1 MPTPEKQNTPSLYN
15 DFKPFA
21 VADDANVIGQA
32 EYERSD
38 FLKGGFRK
46 GLARSA
52 EINKAIRQ
60 GSSVAAAVAR
70 FTADKTGEA
79 VRDNGDIDALCGQL
93 ERAISSVSS
102 LRVAEATGT
111 ADALTALFVPT
122 MNTLENGLLV
132 HVRAGERNETV
143 APTFEANGTGARVI
157 VKGNNVPLLAGDIAG
172 AGHWLELQY
181 DEKLD
186 KWVLQNPAKGVALPS
201 GVPVGTVEHFAVATP
216 PAGYLKADGSAVGRK
231 TYPDLFSAIGTTFGE
246 GDGETTFNLPDLMGR
261 FVEGNSVPGTVKE
274 AGLPNI
280 NGDFNMADR
289 VFFNAGNGCFHTSE
303 KGTHP
308 THVGNYSLGCATTM
322 YMSASHSNPIYGA
335 SNTVQPAALTLLP
348 CIKAFD
354 ALANPGLIDV
364 TQLAQ
369 EVSGKLDKVINDK
382 PVRYITDAYDDGKNW
397 WRQWSDGWLEQGGI
411 VTSNTSGIATLVV
424 PFASANYTV
433 VVNQRPYANL
443 DTRAI
448 TSSAANDTTTFKLDT
463 LTISATSSRQV
474 LECNF
479 YACGQGA

>member
-143 APTFEANGTGARVI
+143 APTFEANGTGAKVI

-186 KWVLQNPAKGVALPS
+186 KWVLENPAKGVALPS
-201 GVPVGTVEHFAVATP
+201 GVPVGTVEYFAVPTP

-246 GDGETTFNLPDLMGR
+246 GDGETTFHLPDLMGR
-261 FVEGNSVPGTVKE
+261 FAEGSTLPGTVKE

-280 NGDFNMADR
+280 TG
-289 VFFNAGNGCFHTSE
+289 
-303 KGTHP
+303 
-308 THVGNYSLGCATTM
+308 
-322 YMSASHSNPIYGA
+322 SASAITSSYSGFHSSGAFTYTQTAQGNMEFGYIRNSEGQLELNASQTNSIYGA
-335 SNTVQPAALTLLP
+335 SDTVQPPALTLLP

>member
-1 MPTPEKQNTPSLYN
+1 MEFGY
-15 DFKPFA
+15 
-21 VADDANVIGQA
+21 
-32 EYERSD
+32 
-38 FLKGGFRK
+38 
-46 GLARSA
+46 
-52 EINKAIRQ
+52 IRN
-60 GSSVAAAVAR
+60 S
-70 FTADKTGEA
+70 E
-79 VRDNGDIDALCGQL
+79 GQL
-93 ERAISSVSS
+93 ELNASQ
-102 LRVAEATGT
+102 T
-111 ADALTALFVPT
+111 
-122 MNTLENGLLV
+122 
-132 HVRAGERNETV
+132 
-143 APTFEANGTGARVI
+143 
-157 VKGNNVPLLAGDIAG
+157 
-172 AGHWLELQY
+172 
-181 DEKLD
+181 
-186 KWVLQNPAKGVALPS
+186 
-201 GVPVGTVEHFAVATP
+201 
-216 PAGYLKADGSAVGRK
+216 
-231 TYPDLFSAIGTTFGE
+231 
-246 GDGETTFNLPDLMGR
+246 
-261 FVEGNSVPGTVKE
+261 NS
-274 AGLPNI
+274 
-280 NGDFNMADR
+280 
-289 VFFNAGNGCFHTSE
+289 
-303 KGTHP
+303 
-308 THVGNYSLGCATTM
+308 
-322 YMSASHSNPIYGA
+322 IYGA
-335 SNTVQPAALTLLP
+335 SDTVQPPALTLLP